1 MLLRHGTVATMYIE
15 NIAIPPIH
23 TSPKPKNQNKPPR
36 KIKHPKK
43 ANRKQKIKNT
53 AIKKTAE
60 DQQNRTINNIQPMGD
75 PIGRKAETDIRIYT
89 QNINGIKTDGMS
101 NGLHNKLQVMTDRQV
116 DIFGWLETNLKWQD
130 YTSHKTTQT
139 ITKKHIPGGHWSP
152 TTSPTAQISVS
163 EANSD
168 NRPRPSW
175 RIPKHGTNRGPLKFI
190 YVELQDANLE
200 EADAPP
206 SPRPHAP
213 QNSHPTFINQPELN
227 RISTLE
233 HLNDAIINVSLH
245 LITQNNAKYDT
256 LNTHYMHTVH
266 NQTNPDSLRHWHR
279 KINQSPRK
287 HWIIPIGKNKH
298 WIHGIVNPDTQT
310 IDVYNS

>member
-139 ITKKHIPGGHWSP
+139 ITKKTYP
-152 TTSPTAQISVS
+152 
-163 EANSD
+163 
-168 NRPRPSW
+168 W
-175 RIPKHGTNRGPLKFI
+175 R
-190 YVELQDANLE
+190 
-200 EADAPP
+200 
-206 SPRPHAP
+206 
-213 QNSHPTFINQPELN
+213 
-227 RISTLE
+227 TLE
-233 HLNDAIINVSLH
+233 S
-245 LITQNNAKYDT
+245 
-256 LNTHYMHTVH
+256 H
-266 NQTNPDSLRHWHR
+266 NQCHPDRNTIQTKR
-279 KINQSPRK
+279 KCNWEQLLDQFQNHS
-287 HWIIPIGKNKH
+287 
-298 WIHGIVNPDTQT
+298 
-310 IDVYNS
+310 